1 MPLSYSF
8 SSALPPISGK
18 VLGPGSCIEIVIEER
33 SAGDGHPFDIILGD
47 LALITS
53 PVAGSVRKLAID
65 DTRRVCE
72 KYFQRLK
79 LIGTGAVMSMGYTT
93 FASTY
98 PRMVRTPILRLVS
111 DMAPVSGILPIDP
124 RNSLV
129 LELARSRVQIL
140 AEAPPYEPLLEATL
154 ELDAE
159 WRPAE
164 LEGHFLKER
173 QDGAIWRRM
182 DGSTWVSR
190 ETVDTQG
197 SAFTHP
203 EEVDDSLSKFMNR
216 ARTQFELNALEKRL
230 IDELLVGNEVSN
242 DTLAVRQK
250 LLDKLNGPTRS
261 SGSM

>member
-1 MPLSYSF
+1 
-8 SSALPPISGK
+8 
-18 VLGPGSCIEIVIEER
+18 
-33 SAGDGHPFDIILGD
+33 
-47 LALITS
+47 
-53 PVAGSVRKLAID
+53 
-65 DTRRVCE
+65 
-72 KYFQRLK
+72 
-79 LIGTGAVMSMGYTT
+79 
-93 FASTY
+93 
-98 PRMVRTPILRLVS
+98 
-111 DMAPVSGILPIDP
+111 MAPVSGILTIDP

-140 AEAPPYEPLLEATL
+140 AEAPPFEPLLEATL

-159 WRPAE
+159 WRPGE